1 MKVYQTRRI
10 QNRERVL
17 LVIAGLFISLNQI
30 GLIMVQGRR
39 ITAIWPVVVWVGCAI
54 GLHRAANRQLPHR
67 DPLLLPAILLLAGW
81 GLNLIHRLLPAF
93 ADRQAYSMI
102 FSTVVVVGL
111 MYLPNDLLWL
121 RRYRY
126 TWLVMGLMLLA
137 ATILGGVNPGFAGG
151 PKLWLGVAGVFYQPS
166 ELVKLLLTVFLA
178 SYLTDHWVTLRYD
191 VFRIGRVRL
200 PSLGFLAPMLLMW
213 GVCVVI
219 LVWQRDLGAATLFFI
234 IFMFMLYLASG
245 QWIVLASAAILFI
258 GAMAVAY
265 QTFAVVALRINIW
278 LDPFGGNAPDNQSFQ
293 VVQSLI
299 AVGSGGIIGEG
310 IGQGVPTFI
319 PVVHSDLVFAA
330 IAEEWGLVGV
340 VGLVLNVLVIVLRGL
355 RVAMKSQHR
364 PFAAFLAAGLSIM
377 IGTQSLLIIGGSLRL
392 VPLTGVTL
400 PFVSYGGSS
409 LLTSFVA
416 GGLLLILS
424 EDSET

>member
-1 MKVYQTRRI
+1 MNVYQTRRI
-10 QNRERVL
+10 QWRERTL
-17 LVIAGLFISLNQI
+17 LILAGLFILLNQI
-30 GLIMVQGRR
+30 GLVIVQNRS
-39 ITAIWPVVVWVGCAI
+39 IVAMWPVVVWAGCAI
-54 GLHRAANRQLPHR
+54 GLHMVANQRLPHR
-67 DPLLLPAILLLAGW
+67 DPLLMPAMLLLAGW
-81 GLNLIHRLLPAF
+81 GLNLIHRLLPTF
-93 ADRQAYSMI
+93 ADRQAYSVI
-102 FSTVVVVGL
+102 FSVVVVTGL
-111 MYLPNDLLWL
+111 MYLPSDLLWL

-126 TWLVMGLMLLA
+126 TWLILGLILLG
-137 ATILGGVNPGFAGG
+137 ATILRGVNPAFAGG
-151 PKLWLGVAGVFYQPS
+151 PRLWLGVAGVFYQPS

-219 LVWQRDLGAATLFFI
+219 LVWQRDLGTATIFFV
-234 IFMFMLYLASG
+234 IFMLMLYLASG
-245 QWIVLASAAILFI
+245 QWIILVTAALLFV
-258 GAMAVAY
+258 GAMVVAY
-265 QTFAVVALRINIW
+265 QTFSVVALRVNIW

-293 VVQSLI
+293 LVQSLI
-299 AVGSGGIIGEG
+299 AVASGRVLGQG

-330 IAEEWGLVGV
+330 IAEEWGLIGV
-340 VGLVLNVLVIVLRGL
+340 VGLVVPLLVIVLRGL

-364 PFAAFLAAGLSIM
+364 PFAAFMAAGLSIM
-377 IGTQSLLIIGGSLRL
+377 LGIQSLLIMGGSLRL

-424 EDSET
+424 EESEA

>member
-1 MKVYQTRRI
+1 MKVYQTRRT
-10 QNRERVL
+10 QRRERAL
-17 LVIAGLFISLNQI
+17 LVIAGLFITLNQV
-30 GLIMVQGRR
+30 GLILVENRS
-39 ITAIWPVVVWVGCAI
+39 ITAIWPVLVWAGCAV
-54 GLHRAANRQLPHR
+54 GLHRTADRQLPHR

-93 ADRQAYSMI
+93 ADRQAYSMM
-102 FSTVVVVGL
+102 FSVAVVVGL

-126 TWLVMGLMLLA
+126 TWLVMGLILLA
-137 ATILGGVNPGFAGG
+137 ATILAGVNPAFVGG

-219 LVWQRDLGAATLFFI
+219 LVWQRDLGTATLFFV
-234 IFMFMLYLASG
+234 IFMLMLYLASG

-258 GAMAVAY
+258 GAMVVAY
-265 QTFAVVALRINIW
+265 ETFAVVALRVNIW
-278 LDPFGGNAPDNQSFQ
+278 LDPFGGNAPDNESFQ
-293 VVQSLI
+293 LVQSLI
-299 AVGSGGIIGEG
+299 AVASGGVIGEG

-330 IAEEWGLVGV
+330 LAEEWGLVGV
-340 VGLVLNVLVIVLRGL
+340 VGLIIAILVIVLRGL
-355 RVAMKSQHR
+355 RVAMKSQRR

-424 EDSET
+424 EESET

>member
-1 MKVYQTRRI
+1 
-10 QNRERVL
+10 
-17 LVIAGLFISLNQI
+17 
-30 GLIMVQGRR
+30 
-39 ITAIWPVVVWVGCAI
+39 
-54 GLHRAANRQLPHR
+54 
-67 DPLLLPAILLLAGW
+67 
-81 GLNLIHRLLPAF
+81 
-93 ADRQAYSMI
+93 
-102 FSTVVVVGL
+102 
-111 MYLPNDLLWL
+111 
-121 RRYRY
+121 
-126 TWLVMGLMLLA
+126 
-137 ATILGGVNPGFAGG
+137 
-151 PKLWLGVAGVFYQPS
+151 
-166 ELVKLLLTVFLA
+166 
-178 SYLTDHWVTLRYD
+178 D

-219 LVWQRDLGAATLFFI
+219 LVWQRDLGTATLFFV
-234 IFMFMLYLASG
+234 IFMLMLYLASG

-258 GAMAVAY
+258 GAMVVAY
-265 QTFAVVALRINIW
+265 ETFAVVALRVNIW
-278 LDPFGGNAPDNQSFQ
+278 LDPFGGNAPDNESFQ
-293 VVQSLI
+293 LVQSLI
-299 AVGSGGIIGEG
+299 AVASGGVIGEG

-330 IAEEWGLVGV
+330 LAEEWGLVGV
-340 VGLVLNVLVIVLRGL
+340 VGLIIAILVIVLRGL
-355 RVAMKSQHR
+355 RVAMKSQRR

-424 EDSET
+424 EESET